1 MALQL
6 SFIASVLLRVVAQA
20 LPWRLFYSFY
30 LIINEKEKK
39 EFGFWPS
46 GVSRGMVHAPAGS
59 SDAFAEWRCRLILS
73 FLMIRTSWLAL
84 QLCFLLNYNLSLA
97 PPYFPVTLL
106 LQHNCLVAHWIFW
119 QMGAFASRFLVSG
132 QPYQTWGNRL
142 QHRGSHLHL
151 LRYVDSGLCKFS
163 LLLPHALSCHN
174 SAQLLVLFLSRYEPI
189 DYDLLFSIVQDVKP

>member
-6 SFIASVLLRVVAQA
+6 FFIASVLFRVVAQA

-132 QPYQTWGNRL
+132 QPYQTWWNRL

-151 LRYVDSGLCKFS
+151 LGYVDFANFPCYYPMHWVAIT
-163 LLLPHALSCHN
+163 LL
-174 SAQLLVLFLSRYEPI
+174 SA
-189 DYDLLFSIVQDVKP
+189 

>member
-1 MALQL
+1 M
-6 SFIASVLLRVVAQA
+6 
-20 LPWRLFYSFY
+20 
-30 LIINEKEKK
+30 
-39 EFGFWPS
+39 
-46 GVSRGMVHAPAGS
+46 SRGMVHTPAGS

-151 LRYVDSGLCKFS
+151 LRYVEFPNFPSCYHMHWIAKLCSTLIF
-163 LLLPHALSCHN
+163 
-174 SAQLLVLFLSRYEPI
+174 FLSLYEPI
-189 DYDLLFSIVQDVKP
+189 DHDRLFFQLLMM